1 MKTTTTL
8 GYARPLLL
16 ALCLWLL
23 CGGSARSQEFTVSSF
38 RLLPNDVSAFVNS
51 VRDLNDEACALVK
64 VEAPSDFAFSTPLG
78 IVKRKDE
85 VGEIW
90 LYLPQGTKMLTLKH
104 PVWGVLRDY
113 QLGTTL
119 ESRMTYELKVDVPR
133 LALAERHDT
142 IVQVRTIIDTVTV
155 TQSRPKEPWSA
166 YALATIGAH
175 DNGPS
180 YGVFFSLMR
189 RHGFF
194 VHANTLFGSIGKTRG
209 SCAKDGSLG
218 EGTERPYYSGKTA
231 KSHFTIT
238 AGATL
243 HGSATVAG
251 ETEMPQLYFRYGA
264 TEAMEQTAPAVFD
277 DQTMVVARITG
288 LTAATTYH
296 YMLEG
301 TNGRTTVRGD
311 RMSLT
316 TLPNAKPS
324 LGEASI
330 IGHGPMSVIIGYR
343 ITDDGGETITET
355 GCLYALA
362 SAAADQQRVV
372 LKDYRKDQE
381 RQTLLLPDLRRNTTY
396 MIWPYATSRMGETVG
411 EAITFTTGDAL
422 LLGEPGQLRS
432 LMGKDL
438 YDYSHLSIAGPLN
451 GDDLRC
457 LREMM
462 GRGRDNVATAGRLS
476 DIDLT
481 DATIVA
487 GGEPYDDARYAEDD
501 VVGQGLFADCA
512 SLSKIVLPSQT
523 TTIEK
528 DAFARCAALELI
540 DIPAAAAS
548 VMPSGGCSALQSLRV
563 SEANTHYVGKDGVLL
578 NADTTQIVW
587 FPMGKKGSYTLPS
600 SVTSVGSY
608 AFKECSIE
616 RFVFSDHVAKLG
628 TGVFMNSKVRDV
640 TMPEALRLVP
650 TATFQG
656 CAQLQVVRL
665 GSKTELISD
674 YAFTDCPLTDLYV
687 EARMP
692 PVCQPTAF
700 ATLGADVLASCRV
713 HVPKGR
719 ANIYKAS
726 EGWNL
731 FKNIITD

>member
-8 GYARPLLL
+8 GNARPLLL

-343 ITDDGGETITET
+343 ITDDGGEKITET

-362 SAAADQQRVV
+362 SAATDQQRVV

>member
-1 MKTTTTL
+1 MGNNKHLHTTGHPHASHRAHGLLARPRVCRLAWRLCCAAVAVCLFSCDSDQPDYLEPRLTTL
-8 GYARPLLL
+8 PA
-16 ALCLWLL
+16 
-23 CGGSARSQEFTVSSF
+23 T
-38 RLLPNDVSAFVNS
+38 
-51 VRDLNDEACALVK
+51 DL
-64 VEAPSDFAFSTPLG
+64 T
-78 IVKRKDE
+78 
-85 VGEIW
+85 
-90 LYLPQGTKMLTLKH
+90 
-104 PVWGVLRDY
+104 
-113 QLGTTL
+113 
-119 ESRMTYELKVDVPR
+119 
-133 LALAERHDT
+133 
-142 IVQVRTIIDTVTV
+142 RT
-155 TQSRPKEPWSA
+155 E
-166 YALATIGAH
+166 
-175 DNGPS
+175 
-180 YGVFFSLMR
+180 
-189 RHGFF
+189 
-194 VHANTLFGSIGKTRG
+194 
-209 SCAKDGSLG
+209 
-218 EGTERPYYSGKTA
+218 
-231 KSHFTIT
+231 
-238 AGATL
+238 ATL

-277 DQTMVVARITG
+277 DQTMVAARITG

-330 IGHGPMSVIIGYR
+330 VGHGPMSVIIGYR

-432 LMGKDL
+432 LMGKNL

-462 GRGRDNVATAGRLS
+462 GRGRDKVATAGRLS

-528 DAFARCAALELI
+528 DAFARCTALELI

-548 VMPSGGCSALQSLRV
+548 VMPSSGCSALQSLRV

-578 NADTTQIVW
+578 NADATQIVW
-587 FPMGKKGSYTLPS
+587 FPMGKKGSYALPS

>member
-8 GYARPLLL
+8 GNARPLLL

-209 SCAKDGSLG
+209 SCAK
-218 EGTERPYYSGKTA
+218 
-231 KSHFTIT
+231 
-238 AGATL
+238 
-243 HGSATVAG
+243 
-251 ETEMPQLYFRYGA
+251 
-264 TEAMEQTAPAVFD
+264 
-277 DQTMVVARITG
+277 
-288 LTAATTYH
+288 
-296 YMLEG
+296 
-301 TNGRTTVRGD
+301 
-311 RMSLT
+311 
-316 TLPNAKPS
+316 PS

-343 ITDDGGETITET
+343 ITDDGGEKITET

-362 SAAADQQRVV
+362 SAATDQQRVV

>member
-8 GYARPLLL
+8 GNARPLLL

-23 CGGSARSQEFTVSSF
+23 CAGSARSQEFTVSSF
-38 RLLPNDVSAFVNS
+38 RLLPNDASAFVNS

-155 TQSRPKEPWSA
+155 AQSRPKEPWSA

-175 DNGPS
+175 
-180 YGVFFSLMR
+180 
-189 RHGFF
+189 
-194 VHANTLFGSIGKTRG
+194 
-209 SCAKDGSLG
+209 
-218 EGTERPYYSGKTA
+218 
-231 KSHFTIT
+231 
-238 AGATL
+238 
-243 HGSATVAG
+243 
-251 ETEMPQLYFRYGA
+251 
-264 TEAMEQTAPAVFD
+264 
-277 DQTMVVARITG
+277 
-288 LTAATTYH
+288 
-296 YMLEG
+296 
-301 TNGRTTVRGD
+301 
-311 RMSLT
+311 
-316 TLPNAKPS
+316 
-324 LGEASI
+324 
-330 IGHGPMSVIIGYR
+330 
-343 ITDDGGETITET
+343 
-355 GCLYALA
+355 
-362 SAAADQQRVV
+362 
-372 LKDYRKDQE
+372 
-381 RQTLLLPDLRRNTTY
+381 
-396 MIWPYATSRMGETVG
+396 
-411 EAITFTTGDAL
+411 
-422 LLGEPGQLRS
+422 
-432 LMGKDL
+432 
-438 YDYSHLSIAGPLN
+438 
-451 GDDLRC
+451 
-457 LREMM
+457 
-462 GRGRDNVATAGRLS
+462 DNVATAGRLS

-548 VMPSGGCSALQSLRV
+548 VMPSSGCSALQGLRV
-563 SEANTHYVGKDGVLL
+563 SEANTHYIGKDGVLL
-578 NADTTQIVW
+578 NADATQIVW
-587 FPMGKKGSYTLPS
+587 FPMGKKGSYALPS

>member
-1 MKTTTTL
+1 MGNNKHLHTTGHPHAGHRAHGLLARPRVCRLAWRLCCAAVAVCLFSCDSDQPDYLEPRLTTL
-8 GYARPLLL
+8 PA
-16 ALCLWLL
+16 
-23 CGGSARSQEFTVSSF
+23 T
-38 RLLPNDVSAFVNS
+38 
-51 VRDLNDEACALVK
+51 DL
-64 VEAPSDFAFSTPLG
+64 T
-78 IVKRKDE
+78 
-85 VGEIW
+85 
-90 LYLPQGTKMLTLKH
+90 
-104 PVWGVLRDY
+104 
-113 QLGTTL
+113 
-119 ESRMTYELKVDVPR
+119 
-133 LALAERHDT
+133 
-142 IVQVRTIIDTVTV
+142 RT
-155 TQSRPKEPWSA
+155 E
-166 YALATIGAH
+166 
-175 DNGPS
+175 
-180 YGVFFSLMR
+180 
-189 RHGFF
+189 
-194 VHANTLFGSIGKTRG
+194 
-209 SCAKDGSLG
+209 
-218 EGTERPYYSGKTA
+218 
-231 KSHFTIT
+231 
-238 AGATL
+238 ATL

-277 DQTMVVARITG
+277 DQTMVAARITG

-330 IGHGPMSVIIGYR
+330 VGHGPMSVIIGYR

-422 LLGEPGQLRS
+422 LLGDPGQLRS
-432 LMGKDL
+432 LMGKNL

-462 GRGRDNVATAGRLS
+462 GRGRDNVATADRLS

-487 GGEPYDDARYAEDD
+487 GGEPYDDARYAKDD

-528 DAFARCAALELI
+528 DAFARCTALELI

-548 VMPSGGCSALQSLRV
+548 VMPSSGCSALQGLRV

-578 NADTTQIVW
+578 NADATQIVW
-587 FPMGKKGSYTLPS
+587 FPMGKKGSYALPS

>member
-1 MKTTTTL
+1 
-8 GYARPLLL
+8 
-16 ALCLWLL
+16 
-23 CGGSARSQEFTVSSF
+23 
-38 RLLPNDVSAFVNS
+38 
-51 VRDLNDEACALVK
+51 
-64 VEAPSDFAFSTPLG
+64 
-78 IVKRKDE
+78 
-85 VGEIW
+85 
-90 LYLPQGTKMLTLKH
+90 
-104 PVWGVLRDY
+104 
-113 QLGTTL
+113 
-119 ESRMTYELKVDVPR
+119 
-133 LALAERHDT
+133 
-142 IVQVRTIIDTVTV
+142 
-155 TQSRPKEPWSA
+155 
-166 YALATIGAH
+166 
-175 DNGPS
+175 
-180 YGVFFSLMR
+180 
-189 RHGFF
+189 
-194 VHANTLFGSIGKTRG
+194 
-209 SCAKDGSLG
+209 
-218 EGTERPYYSGKTA
+218 
-231 KSHFTIT
+231 
-238 AGATL
+238 
-243 HGSATVAG
+243 
-251 ETEMPQLYFRYGA
+251 
-264 TEAMEQTAPAVFD
+264 
-277 DQTMVVARITG
+277 
-288 LTAATTYH
+288 
-296 YMLEG
+296 
-301 TNGRTTVRGD
+301 
-311 RMSLT
+311 
-316 TLPNAKPS
+316 
-324 LGEASI
+324 
-330 IGHGPMSVIIGYR
+330 
-343 ITDDGGETITET
+343 
-355 GCLYALA
+355 
-362 SAAADQQRVV
+362 
-372 LKDYRKDQE
+372 
-381 RQTLLLPDLRRNTTY
+381 
-396 MIWPYATSRMGETVG
+396 
-411 EAITFTTGDAL
+411 
-422 LLGEPGQLRS
+422 
-432 LMGKDL
+432 MGKNL
-438 YDYSHLSIAGPLN
+438 YDYSRLSIAGPLN

-548 VMPSGGCSALQSLRV
+548 VMPSSGCSALQGLRV
-563 SEANTHYVGKDGVLL
+563 SEANTHYIGKDGVLL
-578 NADTTQIVW
+578 NADATQIVW
-587 FPMGKKGSYTLPS
+587 FPMGKKGSYALPS

-616 RFVFSDHVAKLG
+616 RFVFSDHVANLG

>member
-1 MKTTTTL
+1 
-8 GYARPLLL
+8 
-16 ALCLWLL
+16 
-23 CGGSARSQEFTVSSF
+23 
-38 RLLPNDVSAFVNS
+38 
-51 VRDLNDEACALVK
+51 
-64 VEAPSDFAFSTPLG
+64 
-78 IVKRKDE
+78 
-85 VGEIW
+85 
-90 LYLPQGTKMLTLKH
+90 
-104 PVWGVLRDY
+104 
-113 QLGTTL
+113 
-119 ESRMTYELKVDVPR
+119 
-133 LALAERHDT
+133 
-142 IVQVRTIIDTVTV
+142 
-155 TQSRPKEPWSA
+155 
-166 YALATIGAH
+166 
-175 DNGPS
+175 
-180 YGVFFSLMR
+180 
-189 RHGFF
+189 
-194 VHANTLFGSIGKTRG
+194 
-209 SCAKDGSLG
+209 
-218 EGTERPYYSGKTA
+218 
-231 KSHFTIT
+231 
-238 AGATL
+238 
-243 HGSATVAG
+243 
-251 ETEMPQLYFRYGA
+251 
-264 TEAMEQTAPAVFD
+264 MEQTAPAVFD
-277 DQTMVVARITG
+277 DQTMVAARITG

-330 IGHGPMSVIIGYR
+330 VGHGPMSVIVGYR
-343 ITDDGGETITET
+343 IADDGGETITET

-432 LMGKDL
+432 LMGKNL

-548 VMPSGGCSALQSLRV
+548 VMPSSGCSALQGLRV
-563 SEANTHYVGKDGVLL
+563 SEANTHYIGKDGVLL
-578 NADTTQIVW
+578 NADATQIVW
-587 FPMGKKGSYTLPS
+587 FPMGKKGSYALPS

>member
-1 MKTTTTL
+1 MRNNKHLHTTGHPHASHRARGLLARPRVCRLAWRLCCAAVAVCLFSCDSDQPDYLEPRLTTL
-8 GYARPLLL
+8 PA
-16 ALCLWLL
+16 
-23 CGGSARSQEFTVSSF
+23 T
-38 RLLPNDVSAFVNS
+38 
-51 VRDLNDEACALVK
+51 DL
-64 VEAPSDFAFSTPLG
+64 T
-78 IVKRKDE
+78 
-85 VGEIW
+85 
-90 LYLPQGTKMLTLKH
+90 
-104 PVWGVLRDY
+104 
-113 QLGTTL
+113 
-119 ESRMTYELKVDVPR
+119 
-133 LALAERHDT
+133 
-142 IVQVRTIIDTVTV
+142 RTD
-155 TQSRPKEPWSA
+155 
-166 YALATIGAH
+166 
-175 DNGPS
+175 
-180 YGVFFSLMR
+180 
-189 RHGFF
+189 
-194 VHANTLFGSIGKTRG
+194 
-209 SCAKDGSLG
+209 
-218 EGTERPYYSGKTA
+218 
-231 KSHFTIT
+231 
-238 AGATL
+238 ATL

-277 DQTMVVARITG
+277 DQTMVAARITG

-330 IGHGPMSVIIGYR
+330 VGHGPMSVIIGYR

-362 SAAADQQRVV
+362 SAATDQQRVV

-432 LMGKDL
+432 LMGKNL

-512 SLSKIVLPSQT
+512 SLSKIVLPSQ
-523 TTIEK
+523 IGWHE
-528 DAFARCAALELI
+528 E
-540 DIPAAAAS
+540 
-548 VMPSGGCSALQSLRV
+548 
-563 SEANTHYVGKDGVLL
+563 
-578 NADTTQIVW
+578 
-587 FPMGKKGSYTLPS
+587 PMAIHERETPYRSY
-600 SVTSVGSY
+600 
-608 AFKECSIE
+608 
-616 RFVFSDHVAKLG
+616 
-628 TGVFMNSKVRDV
+628 
-640 TMPEALRLVP
+640 
-650 TATFQG
+650 
-656 CAQLQVVRL
+656 
-665 GSKTELISD
+665 
-674 YAFTDCPLTDLYV
+674 PL
-687 EARMP
+687 
-692 PVCQPTAF
+692 F
-700 ATLGADVLASCRV
+700 
-713 HVPKGR
+713 
-719 ANIYKAS
+719 I
-726 EGWNL
+726 
-731 FKNIITD
+731 